1 MDLSQSTEDKINKI
15 NKEAGVIVMAY
26 LCDIKQYCDDEKV
39 FNEVKNY
46 YVKVYNMDEEM
57 INKEVDNY
65 MNSLYKNPRDSR
77 FYLYMTKDKNT
88 DGEFSRTCNIMGEYG
103 NKIKAT
109 YATPNYMDEHFK
121 VIIESDAVQKLS
133 EI

>member
-65 MNSLYKNPRDSR
+65 MNSLYKINNGVSINSYFFEIEIICCFLLLDS
-77 FYLYMTKDKNT
+77 
-88 DGEFSRTCNIMGEYG
+88 S
-103 NKIKAT
+103 
-109 YATPNYMDEHFK
+109 
-121 VIIESDAVQKLS
+121 IIRKSKS
-133 EI
+133 ETQSNSISQI